1 MDSEINQVIVL
12 LKDNNGKMSMSDCL
26 LGLADFGVDYIRGV
40 DIIDRAVRSRRV
52 DRSGSLIS
60 TKWARKENVTK

>member
-1 MDSEINQVIVL
+1 LRYLPFSHKTKYKNVFIDKARSTRAII
-12 LKDNNGKMSMSDCL
+12 
-26 LGLADFGVDYIRGV
+26 GVDYIRGV